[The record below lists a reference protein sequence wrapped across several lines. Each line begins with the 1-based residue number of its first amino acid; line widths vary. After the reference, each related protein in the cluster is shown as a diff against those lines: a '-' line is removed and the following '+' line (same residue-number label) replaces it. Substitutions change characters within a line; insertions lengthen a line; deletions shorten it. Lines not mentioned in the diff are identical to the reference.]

1 MTLHIARRGRPPKS
15 ATVAPA
21 PVVAK
26 ADHEVLADLKY
37 RFSML
42 GKLTTGT
49 TQSNIRAMVVSGSA
63 GVGKTYTVADVLEHS
78 GAKYEIVKGTLSALH
93 LFKLGYQYRK
103 RGNVVVLDDADGIF
117 TDEEALNILKAL
129 CDSSATRRVSY
140 LKESM
145 ALAADDIPTSYE
157 FEGAFIFISNID
169 FQKYV
174 DMGSNKYV
182 AHFQALMSRSLYLD
196 LRLHS
201 RQAIALWVKH
211 VATEGKMFAKEGVS
225 ESVGA
230 RILAFIDRYKD
241 DLREL
246 SLRTVTHASGLAK
259 SHPDEWELMAK
270 ELLVRT

>member
-15 ATVAPA
+15 ASVAPA
-21 PVVAK
+21 PVVRPN
-26 ADHEVLADLKY
+26 HEVLEDLKY

-42 GKLTTGT
+42 GKLTTGA

-63 GVGKTYTVADVLEHS
+63 GVGKTYTVEHVLEQS
-78 GAKYEIVKGTLSALH
+78 GTHYEVVKGTLSALH
-93 LFKLGYQYRK
+93 LFKLGYKYRK

-140 LKESM
+140 LKES
-145 ALAADDIPTSYE
+145 AVLAAEDIPTTYE

-174 DMGSNKYV
+174 DMGGNKFV
-182 AHFQALMSRSLYLD
+182 AHFQALLSRSLYLD
-196 LRLHS
+196 LRLHT

-225 ESVGA
+225 ESVGE
-230 RILAFIDRYKD
+230 RILAFIDRYKE

-246 SLRTVTHASGLAK
+246 SLRTITHASGLAK
-259 SHPDEWELMAK
+259 SHPDEWEAMAK
-270 ELLVRT
+270 ELLVRG